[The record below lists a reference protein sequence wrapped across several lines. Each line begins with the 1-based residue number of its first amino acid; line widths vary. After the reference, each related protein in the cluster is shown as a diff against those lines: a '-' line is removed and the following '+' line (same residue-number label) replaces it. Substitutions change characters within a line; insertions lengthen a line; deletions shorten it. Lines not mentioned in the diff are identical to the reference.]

1 MRGCVIGGAVL
12 AAVVILVVIN
22 AIFVGNTVEELT
34 ARVED
39 LPDTPDPVATPE
51 EVASIREFLTSKE
64 SLLELSVSYAVI
76 DKVTE
81 TLYVLEAAAE
91 AGDVYQYRES
101 LALLMDQVED
111 IGRLERMEIKNLL

>member
-12 AAVVILVVIN
+12 AVVVVLVTVNAV
-22 AIFVGNTVEELT
+22 FVGNTVEALT
-34 ARVED
+34 ERAEA
-39 LPDTPDPVATPE
+39 LPDTPDPTVTPDE
-51 EVASIREFLTSKE
+51 IASIREFLTSRE
-64 SLLELSVSYAVI
+64 ALLGLSVSYAVI

-81 TLYVLEAAAE
+81 TLYGLEAAAE

-101 LALLMDQVED
+101 LALLMDLVED